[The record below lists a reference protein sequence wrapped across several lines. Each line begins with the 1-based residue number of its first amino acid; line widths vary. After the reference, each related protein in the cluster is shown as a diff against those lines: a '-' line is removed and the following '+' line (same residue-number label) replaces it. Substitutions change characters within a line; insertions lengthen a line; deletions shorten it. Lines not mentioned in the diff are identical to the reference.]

1 MVRVRVAGPSAQ
13 GLVGGLPEDLPA
25 GETLL
30 WQGSPSWRS
39 LARHCCHVP
48 VVTAYFALLLAF
60 SAVCSDWHGTA
71 LVATALSLL
80 RLAGLAMVALGLLT
94 LFAVLVQRTTI
105 YSVTNRR
112 VVLSFGIAMP
122 MSINLPYRVIET
134 AALRPY
140 ADGSGDI
147 ALTLLPGPRR
157 PAYVVLWPHA
167 RPWRMTHAQPMLRGL
182 PDAARVAQIL
192 GRSLAA
198 SAEQAVQVS
207 ATDAAAHAQRP
218 RAAAA
223 A

>member
-1 MVRVRVAGPSAQ
+1 VRVAGPSAQ

-48 VVTAYFALLLAF
+48 VVAAYFALLLAF
-60 SAVCSDWHGTA
+60 SAVCSDWHGSA
-71 LVATALSLL
+71 LVGTALSLL
-80 RLAGLAMVALGLLT
+80 RLAGLALVALGLLM

-122 MSINLPYRVIET
+122 MSINLPFRVIET

-147 ALTLLPGPRR
+147 AITLLPAPRQ

-167 RPWRMTHAQPMLRGL
+167 RPWRMTRPQPMLRGL

-198 SAEQAVQVS
+198 SAEQPAP
-207 ATDAAAHAQRP
+207 AAPVALDAHAGSQRP
-218 RAAAA
+218 RAPAAA
-223 A
+223 